1 MSSNR
6 HGFSNEENI
15 ANYLNN
21 QKFFNLNEN
30 IQNFLCFIFERQI
43 LANETILSDLTQK
56 IEGKNP
62 KPDIWIKIGNEIKL
76 VSVKE
81 GSGNSVHQEPFKDF
95 CKFLEDINVS
105 EETVNHLKLY
115 HYGDD
120 TLNGNGEARLSTSD
134 IKTKYQ
140 SKILSVNTELN
151 SPDTL
156 IKILYRVLF
165 AGVFKKPI
173 IVDAV
178 YHGSVDNG
186 IYANREEIIDYLID
200 NANVSEM
207 SGIRF
212 SELTYQPW
220 TRDQHRTAAHPERR
234 YVMQVKWGSMTN
246 CIRTIARRRNN
257 NDNK

>member
-6 HGFSNEENI
+6 HGFSNEEHI
-15 ANYLNN
+15 SNYLNN
-21 QKFFNLNEN
+21 QTFSNLNEN
-30 IQNFLCFIFERQI
+30 MQDFLCFLFDRQI
-43 LANETILSDLTQK
+43 SNHELIQSDLTQK

-62 KPDIWIKIGNEIKL
+62 KPDIWIKIGTDVKF

-81 GSGNSVHQEPFKDF
+81 GSGNSVHQEPFKTF
-95 CKFLEDINVS
+95 YTFLENINIS
-105 EETVNHLKLY
+105 ERTINYLKLY

-120 TLNGNGEARLSTSD
+120 TLDGNGEIRFSTTD
-134 IKTKYQ
+134 IKLKYDSEIQ
-140 SKILSVNTELN
+140 SVNRELN

-156 IKILYRVLF
+156 IEIIYRVLF
-165 AGVFKKPI
+165 AGVFRNPI
-173 IVDAV
+173 VVDAV

-220 TRDQHRTAAHPERR
+220 TRDQFRTAAHPERR
-234 YVMQVKWGSMTN
+234 HVMQVKWGSMTN
-246 CIRTIARRRNN
+246 CINIITRRRNN
-257 NDNK
+257 NGN

>member
-30 IQNFLCFIFERQI
+30 MQNFLCFIFERQI

-62 KPDIWIKIGNEIKL
+62 KPDIWVKIGNEIKL

-120 TLNGNGEARLSTSD
+120 TLDGNGEARLSTSD